1 MDDSVRL
8 NKIKGL
14 EAIKAEAIRRAEKGE
29 DAFQVRSFIDEA
41 QKELAYENPDADA
54 MKKAL
59 NATLAYKKSVQT
71 GGL

>member
-1 MDDSVRL
+1 MDDTVRL

-14 EAIKAEAIRRAEKGE
+14 EAIKEEAIRRAEKGD

-54 MKKAL
+54 AKKAL
-59 NATLAYKKSVQT
+59 NATMAYKKSVEV

>member
-1 MDDSVRL
+1 MDDTVRS

-54 MKKAL
+54 AKKAL
-59 NATLAYKKSVQT
+59 NATMAYKKSTQA

>member
-1 MDDSVRL
+1 MDDTVRL

-14 EAIKAEAIRRAEKGE
+14 EAIKTEAIRRAEKGE
-29 DAFQVRSFIDEA
+29 GAFQVRSFIDEA

-54 MKKAL
+54 AKKAL
-59 NATLAYKKSVQT
+59 NATMAYKKSTQA

>member
-1 MDDSVRL
+1 MDDTVRL

-14 EAIKAEAIRRAEKGE
+14 EAIKTEAIRRAEKGE

-54 MKKAL
+54 AKKAL
-59 NATLAYKKSVQT
+59 NATMAYKKSTQA